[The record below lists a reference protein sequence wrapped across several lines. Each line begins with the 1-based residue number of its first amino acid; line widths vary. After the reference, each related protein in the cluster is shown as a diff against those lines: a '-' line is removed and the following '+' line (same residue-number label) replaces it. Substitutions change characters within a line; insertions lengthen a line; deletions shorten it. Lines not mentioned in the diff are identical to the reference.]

1 MKDKLLDA
9 FTDEIKAAKY
19 FSIIVDFT
27 PDISHWPINFCYKVC
42 TQRVNSRKIYEI
54 LNIEKHTAY

>member
-27 PDISHWPINFCYKVC
+27 PDISH
-42 TQRVNSRKIYEI
+42 
-54 LNIEKHTAY
+54 